1 MNFINYLH
9 IENKKIKLAR
19 HIGLIACLVLGLL
32 SAMILSFY
40 HSTEILYQFYLGY
53 TLLRLSV
60 FFFACII
67 ACSTVFDK
75 FFSS

>member
-1 MNFINYLH
+1 MKFINYLH

-19 HIGLIACLVLGLL
+19 HIGLVVCLILGLV

-40 HSTEILYQFYLGY
+40 HSTEVLYQFYLGY

-60 FFFACII
+60 LFFTFII
-67 ACSTVFDK
+67 ACSTIFDK
-75 FFSS
+75 FF

>member
-1 MNFINYLH
+1 MKFINFLH
-9 IENKKIKLAR
+9 IENKKIKIAR
-19 HIGLIACLVLGLL
+19 RISLIACLILGLL

-40 HSTEILYQFYLGY
+40 RSTEVLYQFYLGY